1 MKKLLY
7 IVGALVAVVLLL
19 VIFVLTR
26 DFDSDELGNA
36 LLAKVGEATGIELTA
51 TSFRLNLS
59 QGLWLEGVEAH
70 GEMPGGEFSARLDK
84 LVFEHR
90 LLPLLRG
97 EVVIDRV
104 VLEGPQI
111 EVVSYEVEEAV
122 PAEDEPAAAGEAT
135 ETEEPAAAEEP
146 APTQDPAAAA
156 DAEEAGL
163 SLVISEISIR
173 NGTLTARNEGSGESL
188 SISGLEILLRD
199 LSLDPT
205 AGDGLEAFSGRGT
218 IGAEAVS
225 MGDTTMALSS
235 GDLVADHGVF
245 TASEFNVTAPAGVV
259 GVETM
264 AVDLTGEAI
273 EYSIAAAASDV
284 NPNVLLGVGDQTAL
298 GDANLTLQAQGTGTE
313 LDGLTANGALR
324 LSAGALPSI
333 DPLPAVD
340 TILGTSLVGT
350 AYNATEVRFGMA
362 GSVITIE
369 PFTLESEIMKI
380 SGGATA
386 DLGGPLAGNMAIGIP
401 RGEVSEDAGVARNV
415 LDAITAGDD
424 WLTVPL
430 VITGTLDEPDFGPD
444 TDAITQAVADA
455 GRRAVETAAGAAV
468 DRLEQEVVSGIDSIL
483 GGVLGGEGR
492 NRPRRKR

>member
-7 IVGALVAVVLLL
+7 VVGALVAIVLLL

-51 TSFRLNLS
+51 VSFRLNLS

-70 GEMPGGEFSARLDK
+70 GEMPGGEFTASLEQ

-104 VLEGPQI
+104 VLEGAQI
-111 EVVSYEVEEAV
+111 EVISHEVEEPE
-122 PAEDEPAAAGEAT
+122 PAEAEPGAEAPAT
-135 ETEEPAAAEEP
+135 ETEVAAPAEEP
-146 APTQDPAAAA
+146 TPTQEPGSSA

-163 SLVISEISIR
+163 SLVISEISIL
-173 NGTLTARNEGSGESL
+173 NGHLTARNEGSGDSF

-225 MGDTTMALSS
+225 MGDLTMALSS

-245 TASEFNVTAPAGVV
+245 TVSELNVTAPAGVV

-273 EYSIAAAASDV
+273 EYTITAAANDV
-284 NPNVLLGVGDQTAL
+284 NPNILLGIGDQTAL
-298 GDANLTLQAQGTGTE
+298 GDANLTVQAQGVGTE
-313 LDGLTANGALR
+313 LDGITASGSLR

-340 TILGTSLVGT
+340 EVLGTSLVGT
-350 AYNATEVRFGMA
+350 AYNATEVRFSMA
-362 GSVITIE
+362 GSVVTIE

-380 SGGATA
+380 SGDATA
-386 DLGGPLAGNMAIGIP
+386 NLDGPLSGNVSIGIP

-415 LDAITAGDD
+415 LDAITADND

-430 VITGTLDEPDFGPD
+430 LITGTLDEPDFGPD
-444 TDAITQAVADA
+444 TDAITAALADA
-455 GRRAVETAAGAAV
+455 GRRAVETVATTAV
-468 DRLEQEVVSGIDSIL
+468 DRLEEEVVSGIDSIL
-483 GGVLGGEGR
+483 GGVLGGEER
-492 NRPRRKR
+492 RRPRRKQ

>member
-1 MKKLLY
+1 MKKIL
-7 IVGALVAVVLLL
+7 IVVGALVAVVLLL
-19 VIFVLTR
+19 VVFVLTR

-51 TSFRLNLS
+51 RSFRLDLS

-70 GEMPGGEFSARLDK
+70 GEMPGGEFSASLDQ

-104 VLEGPQI
+104 VLERPQI
-111 EVVSYEVEEAV
+111 EVISYEAEEQATEG
-122 PAEDEPAAAGEAT
+122 AEPTPEEPAAET
-135 ETEEPAAAEEP
+135 ETPVAAEEP
-146 APTQDPAAAA
+146 APTQAPGTAVE
-156 DAEEAGL
+156 AEEAGL
-163 SLVISEISIR
+163 SLVVSEISIVGGR
-173 NGTLTARNEGSGESL
+173 LSARNEGAGDSL
-188 SISGLEILLRD
+188 SVSGLEILLRD
-199 LSLDPT
+199 LSLDPR
-205 AGDGLEAFSGRGT
+205 AGEGLEAFGGRGT
-218 IGAEAVS
+218 IGAETVTL
-225 MGDTTMALSS
+225 GDTTMALSS

-245 TASEFNVTAPAGVV
+245 TVSELNVTAPAGVV

-264 AVDLTGEAI
+264 DVDLTGEAI

-284 NPNVLLGVGDQTAL
+284 NPNILLGVGDQTAL
-298 GDANLTLQAQGTGTE
+298 GDANLTVQAQGVGTE
-313 LDGLTANGALR
+313 LAGITASGALR
-324 LSAGALPSI
+324 LAPGALPSI

-340 TILGTSLVGT
+340 AALGTSLVGT
-350 AYNATEVRFGMA
+350 AYNATEVRFGMS

-380 SGGATA
+380 SGDATA
-386 DLGGPLAGNMAIGIP
+386 NLEGPLSGSMSIGIP

-415 LDAITAGDD
+415 LDAITANDD

-430 VITGTLDEPDFGPD
+430 LISGTLDEPDFGPD
-444 TDAITQAVADA
+444 TGAITAALADA
-455 GRRAVETAAGAAV
+455 GRRAVESVATTAV

-483 GGVLGGEGR
+483 GGALGNGER
-492 NRPRRKR
+492 RRPRRKQ